1 MLAWHVICAS
11 PQQEIRA
18 SLEITKAGFDV
29 FYPIKHYT
37 RIRLNRKPETV
48 SGPLFPR
55 YLFAAFDRAQSNWG
69 KIKDLRGVSSILCN
83 GNQPVIVRNEVVIA
97 IRSYREPVE
106 AVQAISEFSSNQRV
120 VITTGV
126 LEGIEGLFTGSDR
139 QRTKAFLEILGKR
152 YEIPYET
159 ISAA

>member
-1 MLAWHVICAS
+1 MLAWHVISTS

-29 FYPIKHYT
+29 FYPIKQYT
-37 RIRLNRKPETV
+37 RTRPNRKPELV

-55 YLFAAFDRAQSNWG
+55 YLFVQFDRSQPEWA
-69 KIKDLRGVSSILCN
+69 KIVDMRGVSSVLCN
-83 GNQPVIVRNEVVIA
+83 GNQPVIVRDEIVTA
-97 IRSYREPVE
+97 IRSYREPQE
-106 AVQAISEFSSNQRV
+106 AIQAVSAV

-126 LEGIEGLFTGSDR
+126 LEGIQGLFTGSDR

-152 YEIPYET
+152 YELPYST
-159 ISAA
+159 IAAA

>member
-1 MLAWHVICAS
+1 MLAWHVVSTS

-29 FYPIKHYT
+29 FYPIKQYT
-37 RIRLNRKPETV
+37 RTRPNRKPELV

-55 YLFAAFDRAQSNWG
+55 YLFVQFDRSQPEWA
-69 KIKDLRGVSSILCN
+69 KIQDMRGVSSVLCN
-83 GNQPVIVRNEVVIA
+83 GNKPVIVRDEIVTA
-97 IRSYREPVE
+97 IRSYREPQE
-106 AVQAISEFSSNQRV
+106 PVQAVSEFAPNQPV

-126 LEGIEGLFTGSDR
+126 LEGIQGLFTGSDR

-152 YEIPYET
+152 YEIPYST
-159 ISAA
+159 IAAA